1 MKPTTIASTIASTI
15 TAIAGPS
22 FRPSVYGRGEIIY
35 DTDRVRV
42 DRDQRDIDAE
52 RAADR
57 IDLASVM
64 AGFGW
69 DDDQLSRARMYAFP
83 TSTASSTDRRGRRT
97 HYYSR
102 AAVTTWAKSLVT
114 FASTVG

>member
-1 MKPTTIASTIASTI
+1 M
-15 TAIAGPS
+15 
-22 FRPSVYGRGEIIY
+22 
-35 DTDRVRV
+35 DRS
-42 DRDQRDIDAE
+42 QSDIDAE
-52 RAADR
+52 RVADR
-57 IDLASVM
+57 IDLASVI

-83 TSTASSTDRRGRRT
+83 VSTASSTDVRGRRT

-114 FASTVG
+114 FASTIG